1 MAPLHFAGLP
11 FILVTLA
18 TGFAFGFV
26 LERSGFG
33 NARNLAA
40 QFYLYD
46 MRVLKVMFTAIVT
59 AMLLIFAA
67 AAIGVLDFGAL
78 EVPATYLGPA
88 IVGGLLLGVG
98 FILGG
103 YCPGT
108 SLVSMSTLKIDGAIF
123 VLGVTFGLFLF
134 GQTVP
139 GFWNF
144 WNFSGAHGRWTLN
157 EVAGIDAGW
166 AVLGVVAMAVGAF
179 WFVERVEG
187 FFRRGK
193 PQPPVSRR
201 TAWLRR
207 LAVAGALGIAVVT
220 LAIGQPTTERKIA
233 WQAQALGARLKSREI
248 HLDPAEVLSMMRNNQ
263 IDLVLVDVRNEAEYN
278 LFHLVDARR
287 VTLAELAH
295 GWPQRLSE
303 DAVVVVMSN
312 DEQAAAEGWKRLA
325 VQRVNAYVLAG
336 GINRWLDLY
345 RAQTANVPGPDHPAA
360 GDDVLRHRVE
370 SVLGDRVAEARPDP
384 RHVPPREFQPK
395 LKLRKA
401 VRPAGGGCG

>member
-1 MAPLHFAGLP
+1 MAPLHFTGIP

-26 LERSGFG
+26 LERAGFG

-67 AAIGVLDFGAL
+67 AAIGLLDYGAL

-134 GQTVP
+134 GQTVT

-166 AVLGVVAMAVGAF
+166 VVLGVVVMAIAAF
-179 WFVERVEG
+179 WFVEQVEE

-201 TAWLRR
+201 ATWLRR
-207 LAVAGALGIAVVT
+207 SAVAGALGIALAT
-220 LAIGQPTTERKIA
+220 LAIGQPTTERKIG
-233 WQAQALGARLKSREI
+233 WQAPALDARLKSREI
-248 HLDPAEVLSMMRNNQ
+248 HLDPAEVLSMMHNNQ
-263 IDLVLVDVRNEAEYN
+263 IDLVLVDVRSEAEYN
-278 LFHLVDARR
+278 LFHLVDARQ

-303 DAVVVVMSN
+303 DAVVVVVSN
-312 DEQAAAEGWKRLA
+312 DEQAAEEGWKRLA

-345 RAQTANVPGPDHPAA
+345 RAKTANIPGPDHPAR
-360 GDDVLRHRVE
+360 GDDVLRHRFE

-384 RHVPPREFQPK
+384 KQVPPREFQPK
-395 LKLRKA
+395 LKLRQV
-401 VRPAGGGCG
+401 VRAAGGGCG

>member
-1 MAPLHFAGLP
+1 MAPLHFTGIP

-18 TGFAFGFV
+18 TGFCFGLV

-67 AAIGVLDFGAL
+67 AATGLLDFGAL
-78 EVPATYLGPA
+78 EVPTTYLGPA

-108 SLVSMSTLKIDGAIF
+108 SLVSMSTLKIDGTIF
-123 VLGVTFGLFLF
+123 VLGVMFGLFLF
-134 GQTVP
+134 GHTVTE
-139 GFWNF
+139 FWNF
-144 WNFSGAHGRWTLN
+144 WNLSGAYGRWTLN
-157 EVAGIDAGW
+157 ELVGIDAGW
-166 AVLGVVAMAVGAF
+166 AVLGVAVMAIGAF
-179 WFVERVEG
+179 WFVERVEKY
-187 FFRRGK
+187 FRRGE
-193 PQPPVSRR
+193 PQPPLSRR
-201 TAWLRR
+201 TVWWRR

-220 LAIGQPTTERKIA
+220 LAIGQPTTDRKIA
-233 WQAQALGARLKSREI
+233 WQAQELDAQLDSRKI
-248 HLDPAEVLSMMRNNQ
+248 HLDPAEVLGMMHNNQ
-263 IDLVLVDVRNEAEYN
+263 IDLVLADMRSEAEYN
-278 LFHLVDARR
+278 LFHLVDAQR
-287 VTLAELAH
+287 VTLPELDHDWAR
-295 GWPQRLSE
+295 RLSDE
-303 DAVVVVMSN
+303 AVVVVMSN
-312 DEQAAAEGWKRLA
+312 DEQAAERAWKRLA

-345 RAQTANVPGPDHPAA
+345 RANTANIPGPDHPAA
-360 GDDVLRHRVE
+360 GEDVLRHRFE
-370 SVLGDRVAEARPDP
+370 TALGDRVAVAKPDP
-384 RHVPPREFQPK
+384 KHVPAREFQPK

>member
-1 MAPLHFAGLP
+1 MAPWHFTGSW
-11 FILVTLA
+11 FIAITLLI
-18 TGFAFGFV
+18 GFCFGFV

-40 QFYLYD
+40 QFYLHD

-59 AMLLIFAA
+59 AMVLIFAA
-67 AAIGVLDFGAL
+67 SAVGWLDFSAL

-98 FILGG
+98 FIIGG

-123 VLGVTFGLFLF
+123 VLGVMAGLLLF

-139 GFWNF
+139 WFWNF
-144 WNFSGAHGRWTLN
+144 WNFAGAHGRWTLN
-157 EVAGIDAGW
+157 EVVGLDAGW
-166 AVLGVVAMAVGAF
+166 AVLGVVVMAVGAF
-179 WFVERVEG
+179 GCVERVEA
-187 FFRRGK
+187 FFRRGA
-193 PQPPVSRR
+193 PQPAMARR

-207 LAVAGALGIAVVT
+207 LAVASALGIAAVAV
-220 LAIGQPTTERKIA
+220 AVGQPSTQRKVS
-233 WQAQALGARLKSREI
+233 WQAELLSARLQSRQI
-248 HLDPAEVLSMMRNNQ
+248 HLDPAEVLGMMHNNQ
-263 IDLVLVDVRNEAEYN
+263 LDLVLLDVRSEADYN
-278 LFHLVDARR
+278 LFHLADARR
-287 VTLAELAH
+287 VTIAELEDDRAS
-295 GWPQRLSE
+295 PFSE

-312 DEQAAAEGWKRLA
+312 DEQMADKAWMRLA
-325 VQRVNAYVLAG
+325 VRRVNAYVLAG

-345 RAQTANVPGPDHPAA
+345 RARAADVPGPDRPA
-360 GDDVLRHRVE
+360 GGSDVLRHRFE
-370 SVLGDRVAEARPDP
+370 AALGGRLAEAKPDQTP
-384 RHVPPREFQPK
+384 LAQREFQPK